1 MNSVTANE
9 DFTNFVLNILFDGCG
24 VEDDDAELHEQ
35 VILRKAY
42 KLGLIGYNPET
53 ECFERLKEE

>member
-1 MNSVTANE
+1 MNRVIANE
-9 DFTNFVLNILFDGCG
+9 EFTNFVLNILFDGCG
-24 VEDDDAELHEQ
+24 VESDDAELHEQ

-53 ECFERLKEE
+53 ACFEKLKEE